1 MVNISGAAV
10 TKNAKN
16 RENAIVLLE
25 FLVSKQAQEL
35 YAKKNQEYPIIEG
48 VETFDILK
56 SWGNY
61 SQSDLPLSE
70 LEKHLFE
77 AVMIAD
83 ECKWK

>member
-1 MVNISGAAV
+1 
-10 TKNAKN
+10 
-16 RENAIVLLE
+16 
-25 FLVSKQAQEL
+25 
-35 YAKKNQEYPIIEG
+35 
-48 VETFDILK
+48 VETSDILK

>member
-35 YAKKNQEYPIIEG
+35 YAKKTKNILLLKALKLPI
-48 VETFDILK
+48 
-56 SWGNY
+56 Y
-61 SQSDLPLSE
+61 
-70 LEKHLFE
+70 
-77 AVMIAD
+77 
-83 ECKWK
+83 

>member
-1 MVNISGAAV
+1 M
-10 TKNAKN
+10 
-16 RENAIVLLE
+16 E

-35 YAKKNQEYPIIEG
+35 YAKKNQEYPVIEG
-48 VETFDILK
+48 IEISDKLK

-77 AVMIAD
+77 AVMKAD

>member
-1 MVNISGAAV
+1 M
-10 TKNAKN
+10 
-16 RENAIVLLE
+16 E
-25 FLVSKQAQEL
+25 FFVSKQAQEL
-35 YAKKNQEYPIIEG
+35 YAKKNQEYPIVEGIETSD
-48 VETFDILK
+48 VLK

-61 SQSDLPLSE
+61 LQSTLPISE